1 MIWNLNL
8 GDITLKLLIIKQL
21 FLGLCIYF
29 IYRKLSGNKENSKIR
44 HVLNMFFTL
53 VLSASAIYIRYK
65 FSYIIG
71 VVFIV
76 FSLSFLYSQSYNT
89 IGQNILLVTI
99 SLGINY
105 VIRFVGIL
113 IAFIINAIF
122 PIQNDY
128 YNLCIICSIQI
139 IIIYAL
145 YNIKRIKYGISF
157 LNNKDNYF
165 DIIILDMSVI
175 ASLLSIVFVNMNV
188 MQEISKNIAFMFVL
202 CSISMFLTIKKS
214 IEAYYKQKL
223 LIQDLNE
230 TKKELE
236 EKKKEVEELEA
247 ENLSFSKKSHSLAHK
262 QKSLDFKINKL
273 LMNSENAEEL
283 GLQEK
288 LKNIA
293 GQLQEN
299 LKLPKLDKT
308 GITEIDDMLEVM
320 QEECRLN
327 GIDFNLQLN
336 GNIYQ
341 MTNNYV
347 TKEELTILLADHIKD
362 AIIAINHTDNINK
375 SIMVRLGKIDDCFGL
390 YIYDSGVEF
399 SKEIFEK
406 LGKEPITSYANE
418 GGTGMGFMNTFDT
431 LKKHNASLIIESIG
445 KPCKDNYTKVIR
457 IRFDNKRE
465 VLFV

>member
-1 MIWNLNL
+1 MNKPIIEEIFKILFLVCFTYMTYQKIINNK
-8 GDITLKLLIIKQL
+8 IRYHPVLLI
-21 FLGLCIYF
+21 
-29 IYRKLSGNKENSKIR
+29 E
-44 HVLNMFFTL
+44 
-53 VLSASAIYIRYK
+53 
-65 FSYIIG
+65 
-71 VVFIV
+71 
-76 FSLSFLYSQSYNT
+76 
-89 IGQNILLVTI
+89 
-99 SLGINY
+99 
-105 VIRFVGIL
+105 
-113 IAFIINAIF
+113 
-122 PIQNDY
+122 
-128 YNLCIICSIQI
+128 I
-139 IIIYAL
+139 IIISVLTFYIRIYVNYFSSVLIIIFLLGILNSINNKNNLAYSIL
-145 YNIKRIKYGISF
+145 LTLISFCIFYIIQFISILISFLINGIYTEESIYIHYLEITIIQIVLFSLIWKIKRIQKGFNYLKERANDDF
-157 LNNKDNYF
+157 LNITVLNICVIIFAVYIILLNISIYSAIAQDILICFMIY
-165 DIIILDMSVI
+165 IIIFIVI
-175 ASLLSIVFVNMNV
+175 
-188 MQEISKNIAFMFVL
+188 
-202 CSISMFLTIKKS
+202 IKKS

-236 EKKKEVEELEA
+236 EKKKEVEELEK

-262 QKSLDFKINKL
+262 QKSLEFKINKL

-283 GLQEK
+283 GLQEE

-327 GIDFNLQLN
+327 GIDFTLQLN

-347 TKEELTILLADHIKD
+347 SKDELAILLADHIKD

-399 SKEIFEK
+399 PKEIFEK
-406 LGKEPITSYANE
+406 LGKQPITSYPDE

-431 LKKHNASLIIESIG
+431 LKKHNASLVIESIG